1 MVKRLLPFLI
11 IVVVGL
17 VTFGIA
23 ATVYREKT
31 KPAPNPQAGAP
42 GATST
47 LAANSIPTDESD
59 PKLHVRGPRAA
70 PLTLEIYG
78 DFQCPACATA
88 SKAVDELQREY
99 QGKMRVIFHEYPLE
113 MHRHAKEAAMAAEA
127 AGLQGKFWEMHD
139 ALYQYQDVW
148 SKISDVT
155 FFFESYAKM
164 IGLDLDQFNE
174 DRKSMKVEDMI
185 IEDGTDGMARGVQNT
200 PTLFLNGNMV
210 KTAFTKDKLKEV
222 IDATLAEKKS

>member
-1 MVKRLLPFLI
+1 M
-11 IVVVGL
+11 
-17 VTFGIA
+17 
-23 ATVYREKT
+23 
-31 KPAPNPQAGAP
+31 KPAPKPQPATP
-42 GATST
+42 GATTST
-47 LAANSIPTDESD
+47 LAANSTAAEQSEDS
-59 PKLHVRGPRAA
+59 KLHVRGPRNA

-78 DFQCPACATA
+78 DFQCPACGTA
-88 SKAVDELQREY
+88 SRVVDELQKEY

-148 SKISDVT
+148 SKISDVS
-155 FFFESYAKM
+155 FFFESYARM
-164 IGLDLDQFNE
+164 IGLDLEQFNE
-174 DRKSMKVEDMI
+174 DRKSMKVEDMV

-200 PTLFLNGNMV
+200 PTLFLNGNLL
-210 KTAFTKDKLKEV
+210 KAFTKDKLKEV

>member
-1 MVKRLLPFLI
+1 M
-11 IVVVGL
+11 
-17 VTFGIA
+17 
-23 ATVYREKT
+23 
-31 KPAPNPQAGAP
+31 KPAPKPQPATP
-42 GATST
+42 GATTST
-47 LAANSIPTDESD
+47 LAANSTAAEQSED
-59 PKLHVRGPRAA
+59 PKLHVRGPRNA

-78 DFQCPACATA
+78 DFQCPACGTA
-88 SKAVDELQREY
+88 SRVVDELQKEY

-148 SKISDVT
+148 SKISDVS
-155 FFFESYAKM
+155 FFFESYARM
-164 IGLDLDQFNE
+164 IGLDLEQFNE
-174 DRKSMKVEDMI
+174 DRKSMKVEDMV

-200 PTLFLNGNMV
+200 PTLFLNGNLL
-210 KTAFTKDKLKEV
+210 KAFTKDKLKEV

>member
-1 MVKRLLPFLI
+1 M
-11 IVVVGL
+11 VGL
-17 VTFGIA
+17 VTFGIGA
-23 ATVYREKT
+23 AVYREKM
-31 KPAPNPQAGAP
+31 KPAPKPQPATP
-42 GATST
+42 GATTST
-47 LAANSIPTDESD
+47 LAANSTAAEQSEDS
-59 PKLHVRGPRAA
+59 KLHVRGPRNA

-78 DFQCPACATA
+78 DFQCPACGTA
-88 SKAVDELQREY
+88 SRVVDELQKEY

-148 SKISDVT
+148 SKISDVS
-155 FFFESYAKM
+155 FFFESYARM
-164 IGLDLDQFNE
+164 IGLDLEQFNE
-174 DRKSMKVEDMI
+174 DRKSMKVEDMV

-200 PTLFLNGNMV
+200 PTLFLNGNLL
-210 KTAFTKDKLKEV
+210 KAFTKDKLKEV